1 MGFALR
7 LWLYWLW
14 WMLLYSVAAAAVA
27 DGAAVGVIYL
37 LKGAPQLDTSVYGA
51 LEAIARVAFVPLWCA
66 ALLWAHLMVTRRL
79 FSCCLGGK
87 RLILLTC
94 KGDERIYPV
103 GLGDVLPIWR
113 RFLMLIVWTVALEA
127 VLVVGIAAL
136 FGGFSITTHL
146 SAPMLGVMSAFGAL
160 AALLVMLR
168 RCKRIRI
175 TQC

>member
-14 WMLLYSVAAAAVA
+14 WVLLYSVAVAAAT
-27 DGAAVGVIYL
+27 AAVLVGVIYV
-37 LKGAPQLDTSVYGA
+37 LKGAPALDADVYGA
-51 LEAIARVAFVPLWCA
+51 LEAIARVVFVPLWCA

-79 FSCCLGGK
+79 FACCLGGR

-103 GLGDVLPIWR
+103 GLGDVLPVWR
-113 RFLMLIVWTVALEA
+113 RFLMLIVWIVAVE
-127 VLVVGIAAL
+127 VLLLVGVTSL
-136 FGGFSITTHL
+136 WGG
-146 SAPMLGVMSAFGAL
+146 MSATALLRPSVLGAMSAL
-160 AALLVMLR
+160 GAFAALLVLLG
-168 RCKRIRI
+168 RCKCILV